1 MSKIQDKAKQLLE
14 LRLEAEKAKL
24 VLDGIKVK
32 KNEIQNELMAI
43 MTDEGFNSVKIDK
56 TSISKAIRKTM
67 VIRDEEMLIEDL
79 KKRNLGNEY
88 VCETVRRDLWKGLSA
103 KAVKE
108 NETFE
113 GTEISENEF
122 ISIRTAK

>member
-1 MSKIQDKAKQLLE
+1 MSTIQDKAKQLLQ

-24 VLDGIKVK
+24 VLSGIIVK
-32 KNEIQNELMAI
+32 KNEIQNELMSA
-43 MTDEGFNSVKIDK
+43 MSNEGFNSVKIDK
-56 TSISKAIRKTM
+56 TSISKAIRKTLM
-67 VIRDEEMLIEDL
+67 IRDEEKLIKDL

-103 KAVKE
+103 AALKG

-113 GTEISENEF
+113 GTEAIENEY